1 MPPSANTNQITLNL
15 LQQHATRNVFG
26 IQEATDKYILTQICL
41 KLLTN
46 SPLHIL
52 HYGLVEF
59 VLYTALKV
67 LTLELKHSLC

>member
-26 IQEATDKYILTQICL
+26 IQEAPNKYIQTQFCL
-41 KLLTN
+41 KLTN
-46 SPLHIL
+46 SPMHVCDYLGPVDL
-52 HYGLVEF
+52 